1 MIDNCP
7 LFGSVAENDSSIDYR
22 HFSTYE
28 PVDSFGISD
37 HQHGSIDCV
46 AIRNGQH
53 VGGSDHSRLSSR
65 RQGGSV
71 HGRNNWDCLFLSSA
85 RCHRNCKQ
93 AWSERNLQSPE
104 ADPKCRQFYS
114 RVLAVKGMWH
124 VCSKAW
130 VVWPIDLRTI
140 PRVFYSCDVFLFVL
154 RPLSEMREPVLG
166 LHRKRVHVISLPL
179 GPPIQRLHRVLS
191 RSLQ

>member
-1 MIDNCP
+1 MPTLSEVVRIPRALPNGDSFLTNYTSIVEGVLTFFITVTITQTRKMERITPATARIAENIGMIDNCP
-7 LFGSVAENDSSIDYR
+7 LFGSVVENDSSIDYR

-46 AIRNGQH
+46 AIRNGRH

-71 HGRNNWDCLFLSSA
+71 HGRNNWNCLFLSSA

-93 AWSERNLQSPE
+93 A
-104 ADPKCRQFYS
+104 
-114 RVLAVKGMWH
+114 
-124 VCSKAW
+124 
-130 VVWPIDLRTI
+130 
-140 PRVFYSCDVFLFVL
+140 
-154 RPLSEMREPVLG
+154 
-166 LHRKRVHVISLPL
+166 
-179 GPPIQRLHRVLS
+179 
-191 RSLQ
+191 